1 MTMTIDEIVREF
13 QELMTTPA
21 GDSPVKRALIKAAAS
36 LGDKF
41 TLAELVEAMLG
52 RKMTDEE
59 LDRLYLLTAEAEG
72 HAQYRDR
79 AIEAAS
85 GSWSRFFLP
94 MAKKRRP
101 LGGAWP
107 PLPSM
112 GSTSNSQEA
121 MVP

>member
-13 QELMTTPA
+13 QELMTAPA

-52 RKMTDEE
+52 REMTDEE

-72 HAQYRDR
+72 PN
-79 AIEAAS
+79 IETERSKRPQARGAV
-85 GSWSRFFLP
+85 FF
-94 MAKKRRP
+94 AY
-101 LGGAWP
+101 G
-107 PLPSM
+107 
-112 GSTSNSQEA
+112 
-121 MVP
+121 

>member
-1 MTMTIDEIVREF
+1 MTIDEIVREF
-13 QELMTTPA
+13 QELMTAPA

-52 RKMTDEE
+52 REMTDEE

-94 MAKKRRP
+94 MAKKRRSVRRS
-101 LGGAWP
+101 LA
-107 PLPSM
+107 PSSFN
-112 GSTSNSQEA
+112 G
-121 MVP
+121 VH